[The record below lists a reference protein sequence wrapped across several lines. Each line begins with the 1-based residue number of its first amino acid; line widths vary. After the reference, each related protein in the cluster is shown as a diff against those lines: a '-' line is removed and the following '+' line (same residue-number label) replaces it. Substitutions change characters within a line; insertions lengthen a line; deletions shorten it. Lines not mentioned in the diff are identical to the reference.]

1 MGNKLGE
8 MVIVTKD
15 KVISFFVL
23 LVLLQISFL
32 NAQDIETKKIFKPI
46 INEKEIGNIYTFIG
60 SPDNFSFKKVI
71 TGVPKKRTLTKLRLA
86 DESDTYLVKVYGK
99 DNKYLYSIG
108 LGNPFFANASH
119 IGYEDSEVMGGLVNS
134 INFDITLPINIEPTK
149 FVFSK
154 RNTSGILK
162 KKKKIVLN

>member
-46 INEKEIGNIYTFIG
+46 
-60 SPDNFSFKKVI
+60 FKMALESI
-71 TGVPKKRTLTKLRLA
+71 AAFKL
-86 DESDTYLVKVYGK
+86 E
-99 DNKYLYSIG
+99 
-108 LGNPFFANASH
+108 
-119 IGYEDSEVMGGLVNS
+119 
-134 INFDITLPINIEPTK
+134 
-149 FVFSK
+149 
-154 RNTSGILK
+154 
-162 KKKKIVLN
+162 

>member
-86 DESDTYLVKVYGK
+86 DESDTYLVKVY
-99 DNKYLYSIG
+99 
-108 LGNPFFANASH
+108 
-119 IGYEDSEVMGGLVNS
+119 
-134 INFDITLPINIEPTK
+134 
-149 FVFSK
+149 
-154 RNTSGILK
+154 
-162 KKKKIVLN
+162 